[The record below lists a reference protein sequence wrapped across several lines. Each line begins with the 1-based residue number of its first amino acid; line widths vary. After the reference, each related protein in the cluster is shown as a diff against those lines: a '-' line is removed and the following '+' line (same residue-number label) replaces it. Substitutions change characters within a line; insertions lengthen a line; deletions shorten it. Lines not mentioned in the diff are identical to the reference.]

1 MILQKESIRQMIQK
15 FKKFKPEIHENCF
28 IAGNADIIGRVN
40 IEEEANI
47 WFGVVLRGDLNN
59 INIGKGSNIQDN
71 STVHVDAVGPG
82 TDVGEYVTVGHNS
95 VLHGCKIG
103 NYSLVGMG
111 SVLLEGSVI
120 GDETIIGA
128 GSLVTSNKIIPSGV
142 LCMGTPAKVI
152 RELTDEEKKSLRK
165 SAEEYIELANE
176 YKVIERFHG

>member
-1 MILQKESIRQMIQK
+1 MIQK
-15 FKKFKPEIHENCF
+15 FKKFKQEIHENCF
-28 IAGNADIIGRVN
+28 IAGNADIIGRVK

-47 WFGVVLRGDLNN
+47 WFGVVLRGDLND
-59 INIGKGSNIQDN
+59 IHIGKGSNIQDN

-103 NYSLVGMG
+103 NYSLVGIG
-111 SVLLEGSVI
+111 SIVLEGSVI

-142 LCMGTPAKVI
+142 LCMGSPAKVI

-165 SAEEYIELANE
+165 SAEEYIELASE
-176 YKVIERFHG
+176 YKVIERFRG